1 MGMTRV
7 VRHLFTPHWVV
18 RRAFPKS
25 SLRTI
30 EQAVRESEKSHA
42 GELRIAIE
50 GPLHVWSVA
59 AGETPRERAVELFS
73 QLRVWDT
80 EHNSGV
86 LVYLQL
92 VDHCI
97 EIIAD
102 RGIHAHV
109 GEQAWSRICRR
120 IETSFKARRYE
131 TGVLDGIREIT
142 ELLNRHFPAEG
153 RNEDEL
159 PDKPVIL

>member
-25 SLRTI
+25 SLRAI
-30 EQAVRESEKSHA
+30 EQAVRESEKAHA

-59 AGETPRERAVELFS
+59 AGETPRDRAVELFS
-73 QLRVWDT
+73 RLRVWDT

-109 GEQAWSRICRR
+109 GEQAWSRICHR

-131 TGVLDGIREIT
+131 AGVLDGIREIT
-142 ELLNRHFPAEG
+142 ELLGKHFPAEG
-153 RNEDEL
+153 RNPDEL